1 MLRIQYASLALDEV
15 AGIYDMD
22 HSKLNVKF
30 KGISSFGKESLY
42 AAIEEESKPD
52 LLDLYEVVKTVFNSY
67 GIPTWTWFS
76 QFQPH
81 MTLAYLEPNEQK
93 TLGPKWDKLKNA
105 SFEFGIESVKSIQ
118 LCNITIDGSIHD
130 YKILFDAELFSK

>member
-1 MLRIQYASLALDEV
+1 
-15 AGIYDMD
+15 
-22 HSKLNVKF
+22 
-30 KGISSFGKESLY
+30 
-42 AAIEEESKPD
+42 
-52 LLDLYEVVKTVFNSY
+52 VFNSY

-93 TLGPKWDKLKNA
+93 TLGPKWNKLKNA
-105 SFEFGIESVKSIQ
+105 SFEFGIESVKSKNFFEFSVKKREFLGIQ

-130 YKILFDAELFSK
+130 YKILFDADLFSK